1 MSTTD
6 PRPSIAAFWHDLP
19 REGRL
24 LLSVVAF
31 EFIGTGLVIPFWVVY
46 LHEIRGF
53 SLDVVGILLAVMSAA
68 GIASTM
74 PGGLLIDRVGA
85 RRTMILVLGLNMA
98 GQTTIAFAEGLPV
111 TTLGIMLIGAGYG
124 LGWPASQAL
133 IASVVPSP
141 IRVRYFGVNFTL
153 LNLGVG
159 IGGVIGGFV
168 ADVDSVASFQLLYL
182 GDAVSYLPA
191 LVLLL
196 WPLRHVGGP
205 APALLHPDGGRTV
218 SYLDVFRAPAMAS
231 LTILT
236 FVAGFVGYAQLTGG
250 FPAYARTIGEVST
263 RGLGLAFAA
272 NTLVIVLL
280 QLVVLRHIEGHRR
293 TRVIVVMAAVW
304 AACWALLSASG
315 ISPGTTTAT
324 LLVAASASV
333 FAIGETLMQPTL
345 PAIVNDL
352 APDHLRGRYNAL
364 TSGSFQLASIV
375 GPVVAG
381 FMIGRGA
388 HLEFLVLLIAGC
400 GLVAWLSV
408 LRLEGQLDAVA
419 NGLERAQP
427 ENPPT

>member
-6 PRPSIAAFWHDLP
+6 DRPPLASFWHDLP

-46 LHEIRGF
+46 LNEIRGF

-68 GIASTM
+68 GIASAM

-85 RRTMILVLGLNMA
+85 RRTMLLVLGLNMA
-98 GQTTIAFAEGLPV
+98 GQTMIAFAEGLPA
-111 TTLGIMLIGAGYG
+111 TTLSIVLIGAGYG

-153 LNLGVG
+153 LNLGIG
-159 IGGVIGGFV
+159 IGGVVGGFV
-168 ADVDSVASFQLLYL
+168 ADVDEVASFQVLYL

-196 WPLRHVGGP
+196 WPLRHIGGP
-205 APALLHPDGGRTV
+205 VPVSAHAEAGGPV

-236 FVAGFVGYAQLTGG
+236 FVAGFVGYAQLNGG

-293 TRVIVVMAAVW
+293 TRVIVVMAMVW
-304 AACWALLSASG
+304 AACWALLAASG

-324 LLVAASASV
+324 LLVAASASI

-364 TSGSFQLASIV
+364 SAGSFQLASIV

-381 FMIGRGA
+381 FMIDRGV

-408 LRLEGQLDAVA
+408 LRLEGQLDDVA
-419 NGLERAQP
+419 NGVVRANEP
-427 ENPPT
+427 ST

>member
-6 PRPSIAAFWHDLP
+6 PRPPIAAFWHDLP

-133 IASVVPSP
+133 IASVVPSA

-205 APALLHPDGGRTV
+205 APAVLHTDGGRAV

-419 NGLERAQP
+419 NGVDRAQP
-427 ENPPT
+427 ETPPT